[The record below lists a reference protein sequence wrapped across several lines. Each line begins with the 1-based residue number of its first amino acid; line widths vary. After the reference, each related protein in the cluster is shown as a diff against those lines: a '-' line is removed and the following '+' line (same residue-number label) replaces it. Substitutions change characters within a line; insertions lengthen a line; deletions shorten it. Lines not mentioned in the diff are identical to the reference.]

1 MLFRSSLYE
10 TNMEASITA
19 ALRWIQDYE
28 AKRTPSTAFV
38 GISVPRGIGKG
49 ATSYVL
55 QLNGG
60 ASYILKIS
68 EPKQIYKD
76 NRFKRHLQRLFAV
89 VEAMD
94 DKEAILSPIFATL
107 RGARLCLVYV
117 PCKTVKRKE
126 VAVTCEQRD
135 TGIARKLFRAVQHLH
150 QNGFVGFD
158 IKADNLLSCAGSYGL
173 TDYENC
179 IGTRW
184 HKQSPDI
191 SANFNLTWKDGNGNA
206 VYKAMVKSD
215 YDRYKVYYMALDY
228 IALFSMLGNYNFS
241 LGRSIYVTAFDI
253 EKQEEKIKKKKD
265 ICQRQLLQNIITLL
279 KFPERA
285 SQYATRRWT
294 SLFPISRRNAIK
306 F

>member
-28 AKRTPSTAFV
+28 AKRTPSTAFL

-135 TGIARKLFRAVQHLH
+135 TG
-150 QNGFVGFD
+150 
-158 IKADNLLSCAGSYGL
+158 
-173 TDYENC
+173 
-179 IGTRW
+179 
-184 HKQSPDI
+184 
-191 SANFNLTWKDGNGNA
+191 
-206 VYKAMVKSD
+206 
-215 YDRYKVYYMALDY
+215 
-228 IALFSMLGNYNFS
+228 
-241 LGRSIYVTAFDI
+241 
-253 EKQEEKIKKKKD
+253 EEKDKPAKT
-265 ICQRQLLQNIITLL
+265 QRVRAPRNKAAPEADGLAKEAIELAETLSILLGG
-279 KFPERA
+279 P
-285 SQYATRRWT
+285 
-294 SLFPISRRNAIK
+294 SRRCSRRRCSIHTQRA
-306 F
+306 